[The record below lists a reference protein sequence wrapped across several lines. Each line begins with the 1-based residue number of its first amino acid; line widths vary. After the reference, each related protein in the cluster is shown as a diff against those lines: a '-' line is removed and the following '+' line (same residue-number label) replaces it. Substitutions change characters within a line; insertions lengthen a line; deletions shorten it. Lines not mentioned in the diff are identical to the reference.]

1 MAARRSNQNDYTTQE
16 TKQLIIYT
24 SQKLF
29 MTYGYRSVTTRQ
41 IAEAC
46 DVTQPALYYHFPNKQ
61 MIYIEVV
68 RSIMDRTRAALH
80 HINEHQISFRDR
92 LFQIS
97 MYMLTNHQE
106 DLSQMFHDIEHEMN
120 EESQG
125 LIRKWWLDSYLHPV
139 VAMIE
144 DAVKRR
150 EIRELD
156 TLNSSV
162 MEMAY
167 FILDLMKSFLQTS
180 IYRISS
186 EAERKREAE
195 RKSNLIVTIIIEGL
209 SG

>member
-16 TKQLIIYT
+16 TKQLIIHT

-68 RSIMDRTRAALH
+68 RSIMERTRAALH
-80 HINEHQISFRDR
+80 HINEQQISFRNR

-106 DLSQMFHDIEHEMN
+106 DLSQMFHDIEHEIN

-144 DAVKRR
+144 DAVKHR

-167 FILDLMKSFLQTS
+167 FILELMKSFLQTS
-180 IYRISS
+180 FYRISS
-186 EAERKREAE
+186 EAERKKEAE